1 MSGRMGPC
9 AVDTLCPKQQV
20 SGSTGLSSSSR
31 PSEHRVKSARRS
43 RMTTGLLALIL
54 MIFNAAVVAWMIW
67 AFRDPTTGYGAG
79 YVGIFV
85 AILTV
90 LGAILGV
97 SSLVDKSGRAPGAI
111 ALAICGAGLLLALY
125 SMIAEVM

>member
-1 MSGRMGPC
+1 M
-9 AVDTLCPKQQV
+9 KN
-20 SGSTGLSSSSR
+20 
-31 PSEHRVKSARRS
+31 ARRS
-43 RMTTGLLALIL
+43 RRTTGLLALIL
-54 MIFNAAVVAWMIW
+54 MIFNAAVVAWMFW
-67 AFRDPTTGYGAG
+67 AFRDPTSGYGAG

-97 SSLVDKSGRAPGAI
+97 SSLVDKSGRLPGAI

-125 SMIAEVM
+125 SMIAEGM

>member
-1 MSGRMGPC
+1 M
-9 AVDTLCPKQQV
+9 
-20 SGSTGLSSSSR
+20 
-31 PSEHRVKSARRS
+31 KSARRS

-67 AFRDPTTGYGAG
+67 AFSDPTSGYGAG
-79 YVGIFV
+79 YVGILV
-85 AILTV
+85 AILTL

-97 SSLVDKSGRAPGAI
+97 SSLIDKSGRVPGAI

-125 SMIAEVM
+125 SMIAEGM

>member
-1 MSGRMGPC
+1 MG
-9 AVDTLCPKQQV
+9 
-20 SGSTGLSSSSR
+20 
-31 PSEHRVKSARRS
+31 RS

-67 AFRDPTTGYGAG
+67 AFRDPTSGYGAG
-79 YVGIFV
+79 YVGLFV

-97 SSLVDKSGRAPGAI
+97 SSLVDKSGRVPGAKPTEATPI
-111 ALAICGAGLLLALY
+111 MEGGALNGGNATSHDG
-125 SMIAEVM
+125 SE

>member
-1 MSGRMGPC
+1 MLPFWHALR
-9 AVDTLCPKQQV
+9 T
-20 SGSTGLSSSSR
+20 R
-31 PSEHRVKSARRS
+31 PAAQAAMRG
-43 RMTTGLLALIL
+43 T
-54 MIFNAAVVAWMIW
+54 NAAVVAWMIW
-67 AFRDPTTGYGAG
+67 ALRDPTSGYGAG

-97 SSLVDKSGRAPGAI
+97 SSLVDKSGRVPGAI

-125 SMIAEVM
+125 SMIAEGM